1 LLRERVSGGPL
12 RQFDDGAP
20 FPTREAAGVDGSDM
34 SSRFSDNSLE
44 NMLDEGSASIMHEA
58 HQSELNGGDEAVWKA
73 VMLLVLRFSVMQMSF
88 KWDGKWRYTLR
99 NHWA

>member
-1 LLRERVSGGPL
+1 
-12 RQFDDGAP
+12 
-20 FPTREAAGVDGSDM
+20 
-34 SSRFSDNSLE
+34 
-44 NMLDEGSASIMHEA
+44 MHEA